1 MAKVTKKH
9 RLRSFFIGLIGTVI
23 VILGALVIY
32 NHFQKTSRPQTIKL
46 TAVGDSLTQGVGDP
60 KGKGGYV
67 NLIRKKVNHQKSNV
81 TMTTANFGIPGETT
95 NQINHRVVTSKRLK
109 RNLRQADMIT
119 VTTGGNDLIQFLKA
133 NISLG
138 NNQGLKDHL
147 DSYCVTYQK
156 RVSRLFRSI
165 RYLNHSAPVFV
176 FGIYN
181 PVYVYFPQVSFIGTA
196 IAHNNRITKQ
206 VIDRQKNMYFIPID
220 KKMSDGQYQTAS
232 ARKRLRQRAVI
243 HDGNNRGANAG
254 IEGLLS
260 NSKAEPNEYLSN
272 TDHFHPNETGYQ
284 IMTDLLYR
292 DMIKHTN
299 WLKE

>member
-81 TMTTANFGIPGETT
+81 TMTTANFGISGETT

-156 RVSRLFRSI
+156 KS
-165 RYLNHSAPVFV
+165 
-176 FGIYN
+176 
-181 PVYVYFPQVSFIGTA
+181 
-196 IAHNNRITKQ
+196 
-206 VIDRQKNMYFIPID
+206 IPIIS
-220 KKMSDGQYQTAS
+220 KYSLLESFRAS
-232 ARKRLRQRAVI
+232 VRFWYIQFRLCLFPPSLV
-243 HDGNNRGANAG
+243 HWNRDR
-254 IEGLLS
+254 S
-260 NSKAEPNEYLSN
+260 
-272 TDHFHPNETGYQ
+272 Q
-284 IMTDLLYR
+284 
-292 DMIKHTN
+292 
-299 WLKE
+299 